1 MVVKVEKHPLEMRF
15 QYSSFEVAQTAERV
29 SIYFRLGVLCH
40 HQSVFIVQVGQT
52 ERVLRHIVEELL
64 LCFQVVL
71 YCFMI
76 VQMIACQVGEDAAG
90 KFQSADSFCAMEC
103 ELTSMKTYLQPL
115 SAMRPNKR
123 FNVIGSGVVCSVG
136 MASSSI

>member
-1 MVVKVEKHPLEMRF
+1 MVVKVEKHPLKMRF

-90 KFQSADSFCAMEC
+90 KFQSADSFLCD
-103 ELTSMKTYLQPL
+103 
-115 SAMRPNKR
+115 
-123 FNVIGSGVVCSVG
+123 GV
-136 MASSSI
+136 